1 VEERAGAAPDFSK
14 TGGFPLQRV
23 DTPRTLHYKGRRI
36 SSPEGKPLSDEDL
49 DAEEGPITGSADEA
63 EEPEAEGVA
72 AESELPLTDQD
83 RILLVLA
90 YLGILALV
98 PYLTARKM
106 FVLWHARQGLL
117 LFGVSLVSLL
127 GMILANV
134 VLWSFSWVLGLLFLI
149 LLLTSLFGVLALV
162 VTCILK
168 AFEGERWRIPFL
180 GDFVERM

>member
-1 VEERAGAAPDFSK
+1 LTEEDRDGSEESILD
-14 TGGFPLQRV
+14 
-23 DTPRTLHYKGRRI
+23 
-36 SSPEGKPLSDEDL
+36 SPEEDEPSE
-49 DAEEGPITGSADEA
+49 EEGADPI
-63 EEPEAEGVA
+63 
-72 AESELPLTDQD
+72 ESELPLTDQD

-98 PYLTARKM
+98 PYLTGRKE

-180 GDFVERM
+180 GDFVERI